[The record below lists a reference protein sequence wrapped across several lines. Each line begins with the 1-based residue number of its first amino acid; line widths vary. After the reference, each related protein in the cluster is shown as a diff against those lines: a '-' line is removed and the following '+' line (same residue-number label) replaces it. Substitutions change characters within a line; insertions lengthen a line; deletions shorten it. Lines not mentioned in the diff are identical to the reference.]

1 MDEPEKYPTMQ
12 RSLRNY
18 LNNPTTRRL
27 AWIRETFLSGTPAP
41 VIPGYGLRLMPS
53 SEREPR
59 PGTLLIA
66 PPMMHDPN
74 FRRTVV
80 LVCEHGDQGSFG
92 LILNRP
98 LAVPLHEVIRGVG
111 KHKTSV
117 SMGGPVQP
125 DTLHFIHRHGDLIA
139 KTIPLFNDVFWGG
152 DFDLLK
158 VLIETGR
165 TSPRDLRFF
174 LGYSGW
180 SAGQLLDEI
189 EAGGWILAQ
198 ADVAALFPDNPA
210 QLWGSSLRR
219 LGGEYALLA
228 NFPEDPRMN

>member
-1 MDEPEKYPTMQ
+1 MQ
-12 RSLRNY
+12 RPIPNS

-27 AWIRETFLSGTPAP
+27 AWIREAFFKGRPAP
-41 VIPGYGLRLMPS
+41 APAVSGLRLMDP
-53 SEREPR
+53 SERNVK

-80 LVCEHGDQGSFG
+80 LVCEHGTEGSFG

-98 LAVPLHEVIRGVG
+98 LALSLHEVMKGVSRRE
-111 KHKTSV
+111 TSV

-125 DTLHFIHRHGDLIA
+125 DTLHFVHSHGTILPRA
-139 KTIPLFNDVFWGG
+139 IPLVEGVFWGG

-158 VLIETGR
+158 VLIETGQ
-165 TSPRDLRFF
+165 TTPRDLRFF

-180 SAGQLLDEI
+180 SAGQLEEEI
-189 EAGGWILAQ
+189 DAGGWILAGG
-198 ADVAALFPDNPA
+198 DGAAIFA
-210 QLWGSSLRR
+210 QDAGALWRTSLRR
-219 LGGEYALLA
+219 LGGEYALLS